1 MKKIQLTLF
10 LVCFCIIAN
19 AQYLKMPLDTNH
31 CWSQSWYSS
40 HTNGTISEYCN
51 GTYQL
56 KVRKDT
62 LINGTIYQALK
73 KTTITS
79 YSSNGPCYDPNYYTE
94 KYVRQDTLLKIVII
108 LDANQE
114 KILYNFNKNVGDT
127 AKLFIGFAVRTMTL
141 QSKDSILLND
151 GIYHKRFNFSDGSGY
166 YGGDEIEGVGSLT
179 GLVTPCFVGYE
190 NADYLVCMAKI
201 NPTIQTIYHQ
211 AGNSYSCSIVTS
223 IEPNDLLPSIF
234 AIFPNP
240 SSSILTI
247 QTEEDIAQIT
257 IYNIIGETCSY
268 KPLGLKSIDISN
280 LPNGIYYLEL
290 KTTKG
295 LVRKKFVK
303 E

>member
-10 LVCFCIIAN
+10 LLCFCIIAN

-31 CWSQSWYSS
+31 CWSQSWYAYYTSGS
-40 HTNGTISEYCN
+40 VSNNCN

-62 LINGTIYQALK
+62 VINGTIYQVLK

-79 YSSNGPCYDPNYYTE
+79 YYSNGPCPASGYYTE
-94 KYVRQDTLLKIVII
+94 KYIRQDTLLKIVVI

-127 AKLFIGFAVRTMTL
+127 ANLFIAGTIRSMIL
-141 QSKDSILLND
+141 QTKDSLLLND
-151 GIYHKRFNFSDGSGY
+151 GIYHKRFNFSDGFGN
-166 YGGDEIEGVGSLT
+166 YGGDVIEGVGALT
-179 GLVTPCFVGYE
+179 GLVTPCFTGIGFGD
-190 NADYLVCMAKI
+190 NLICMAKI
-201 NPTIQTIYHQ
+201 NPNLQTIYHQ

-223 IEPNDLLPSIF
+223 IKPNELLPNSF

-240 SSSILTI
+240 TNSILTI
-247 QTEEDIAQIT
+247 QTEEEITSIT
-257 IYNIIGETCSY
+257 IYNTIGEACSF
-268 KPLGLKSIDISN
+268 KPLSIKSIDISG
-280 LPNGIYYLEL
+280 LSSGVYYLEV
-290 KTTKG
+290 KTAKG
-295 LVRKKFVK
+295 LAHKKFVK